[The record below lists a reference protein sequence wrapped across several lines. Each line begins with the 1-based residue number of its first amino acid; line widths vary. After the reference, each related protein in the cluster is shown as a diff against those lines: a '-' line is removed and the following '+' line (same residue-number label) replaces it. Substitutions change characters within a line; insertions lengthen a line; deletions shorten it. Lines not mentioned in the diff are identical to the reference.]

1 MLCTV
6 LARRDRD
13 FAAAAGAGSRLA
25 AFPREV
31 GREDA
36 LDGGRRVGSTSGAG
50 VGVAAADV
58 LLRVIVVEIGAGLL
72 TSFFESLL
80 FSFVGGKIGVEAFF
94 GDDSLRDVLGVA
106 TAGARTGSVGNAFW
120 CRRD

>member
-1 MLCTV
+1 VLCAV

-13 FAAAAGAGSRLA
+13 LLAATGAGSRLA

-31 GREDA
+31 GREEA
-36 LDGGRRVGSTSGAG
+36 LDDGRRVGSTSGAG

-58 LLRVIVVEIGAGLL
+58 LLLVMVVEIAAGLL
-72 TSFFESLL
+72 SSFFESFL

-94 GDDSLRDVLGVA
+94 GDGSLRDTL
-106 TAGARTGSVGNAFW
+106 
-120 CRRD
+120 